1 RATTRGRAT
10 APRHTPSTRSRTPTR
25 TTARPRNH
33 QAPAAP
39 AAPPT
44 PYPKTSASPASS
56 RPRRTSATAA
66 PTPPCPPATACS
78 NSSTSSRSPPSP
90 SSCPRACRSAA
101 RAAASSAS
109 CWARPRPGAA
119 AKDSTA
125 APEATRL
132 SSRSTGDTPNKGIR
146 PSREDTIPR
155 SRAATTPHN
164 SRNTEATAA
173 AGIRCSSRATGV
185 TAADR
190 RWQAARGPAA
200 AVWAWPVVW
209 RSVPVPVCLVA
220 HCLRTT
226 LMTSSTRRTL
236 RDTMTV
242 ITMMISAAVMTLAE
256 TILVVTFKRPEW
268 CLCG

>member
-1 RATTRGRAT
+1 TALPRATPRDRAT

-44 PYPKTSASPASS
+44 PCPKTSASPASS

-109 CWARPRPGAA
+109 CWARPRPEAA
-119 AKDSTA
+119 ARDSTA

-132 SSRSTGDTPNKGIR
+132 SSRSMGDILNKGTR
-146 PSREDTIPR
+146 PSRDIIPR
-155 SRAATTPHN
+155 SRAATTPRN

-173 AGIRCSSRATGV
+173 AGTRCSSRATGV

-190 RWQAARGPAA
+190 QWPAA
-200 AVWAWPVVW
+200 KGPVAAAWAWPVVW
-209 RSVPVPVCLVA
+209 RSVPEPVCLVA

-236 RDTMTV
+236 RDTV
-242 ITMMISAAVMTLAE
+242 SS
-256 TILVVTFKRPEW
+256 
-268 CLCG
+268 